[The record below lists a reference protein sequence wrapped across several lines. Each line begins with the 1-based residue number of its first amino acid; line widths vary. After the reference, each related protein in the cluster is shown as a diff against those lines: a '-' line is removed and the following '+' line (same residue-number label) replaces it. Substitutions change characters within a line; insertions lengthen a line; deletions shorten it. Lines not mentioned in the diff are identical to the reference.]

1 MYPVHNT
8 EKWNI
13 SCHVS
18 KQGHHSQFSG
28 SVMSGSLRPQGLQ
41 HARFLC
47 PPPTSAA
54 WSNSCPSNRWCHPAI
69 SYSVVPFSSCLQS
82 CPASGS
88 FLTRQLFA
96 AGGRSIGFS
105 FSISS
110 SNEYSG
116 LISFRM
122 DWLDLLTVPG
132 TLKSLLQNNS
142 SKASISALSFL

>member
-1 MYPVHNT
+1 MVPT
-8 EKWNI
+8 
-13 SCHVS
+13 C
-18 KQGHHSQFSG
+18 QGQFSVQFSC

-122 DWLDLLTVPG
+122 GWFDLLAVQG
-132 TLKSLLQNNS
+132 TLKSPLQHHSINS
-142 SKASISALSFL
+142 LVLSFPWGHTESDTTEAT